1 MDAAAIPS
9 SMACFAPLAKQWP
22 ESASGALLAS
32 PKVDQQ
38 QHEFERRRPMQ
49 VMKPMKPL
57 LGAVI
62 FAASVMSAGAQTT
75 QRAERLTALDSNWI
89 MKAAQGGMAEVE
101 LGKLAASRSS
111 NNAVK
116 EFGQRMVDDHSK
128 ANDELSRIAASKG
141 VTLPTSLSAKDQAT
155 KDRLSK
161 LNGEAFDRAYM
172 NDMVKDHHADV
183 AEFQKEANSGQDPDV
198 KAFAGTTLPTLQEH
212 LHMAEAAQ
220 NGLKK

>member
-1 MDAAAIPS
+1 
-9 SMACFAPLAKQWP
+9 
-22 ESASGALLAS
+22 
-32 PKVDQQ
+32 
-38 QHEFERRRPMQ
+38 MQ

-62 FAASVMSAGAQTT
+62 FAVSVMSAGAQTT

-101 LGKLAASRSS
+101 LGKLAQSRSS
-111 NNAVK
+111 SDAVK
-116 EFGQRMVDDHSK
+116 QFGQRMVDDHSK

-161 LNGEAFDRAYM
+161 LNGDAFDRAYM
-172 NDMVKDHHADV
+172 NDMVKDHHADIT
-183 AEFQKEANSGQDPDV
+183 EFQREANTGKDPDV
-198 KAFAGTTLPTLQEH
+198 KAFAGNTLPTLQEH
-212 LHMAEAAQ
+212 LRMAEAAQ